1 MRSRGLTTQSKM
13 EPDEPTFNMGRDDT
27 IADNA
32 TVLITEFDGFRHI
45 LSNRATISR
54 KSVAAVVDEEAA
66 CVRRHFEDP
75 GADFICTIGHGSDP
89 LFARK
94 WRGHYFVWSSRSNMW
109 KLMMSHSEVKQEVK
123 LAEESGCRVEAH
135 SEAGQAFADSA

>member
-66 CVRRHFEDP
+66 CIRRHFEDP
-75 GADFICTIGHGSDP
+75 AADFICTIGHGSDP

-109 KLMMSHSEVKQEVK
+109 KLMMSHSEAKQDFK
-123 LAEESGCRVEAH
+123 LAEERGCYVQAC
-135 SEAGQAFADSA
+135 SEVGQAFLDSA